1 MKPKEFFE
9 INKTD
14 KTLASGSGRKRKKTQ
29 IKSTKNE
36 SHHYRF

>member
-14 KTLASGSGRKRKKTQ
+14 KTLAGGSGKKKKEDT
-29 IKSTKNE
+29 N
-36 SHHYRF
+36 